1 MNFNTEFYEKKEE
14 KLTEEEKLIIKSAI
28 KEENME
34 QIKKVGDS
42 IIKQIM
48 V

>member
-1 MNFNTEFYEKKEE
+1 MTV
-14 KLTEEEKLIIKSAI
+14 LEEKLIIKSAI